1 VTQVLRFLIFFE
13 VTGLAGVP
21 LAARAFGRLP
31 GAGVGFA
38 RILAWLVL
46 AWLIWMLGSLGI
58 PNGTPL
64 ALICALLVIAAAV
77 VMHRRRGEVG
87 APDRFRRRLFIAG
100 EVLFVVSFLIAVLI
114 GAYGA
119 DVNAPTEKPMD
130 MMLLNSTLASSDI
143 PPHDPWLSGST
154 LNYYYL
160 GHHMAAVAIRLTG
173 IEPSAGY
180 NLALAAIFALIV
192 TTAFTTAATLAEVA
206 RRQGL
211 AIKRPLLAGGLCVV
225 LLALMASW
233 RGGWT
238 ALHPHGPWLMYG
250 WFDPSRIIPNTIN
263 EWPFFS
269 WTVGDLHAHFIA
281 IPLTLLALGFII
293 QVGTAGPPRLRSRTG
308 AWETFAAA
316 LAIGWLYGVNSWS
329 WPVMAGLLVLTM
341 LIWVTSPEATH
352 RRRQAVAW
360 TVGVILAGIVLLLP
374 FLLNF
379 DPNAKG
385 FAFTQEAQ
393 REPFHLYIKHHLE
406 IEGPLLWLLVAPLL
420 AGLLGLRHR
429 LRVIV
434 WGLGGLAILLPVLA
448 SHQLAG
454 AGLTLVLVV
463 AALAAGAAR
472 KRTTAERVLWV
483 LAATGLA
490 CIFAAEIGVV
500 RDEFAG
506 GQYERMNTVF
516 KMGYQA
522 WLLLA
527 VFGAVALA
535 GARAWL
541 PLIPR
546 LLWVG
551 VATVL
556 IGLSLP
562 YVLVGTDARKQ
573 GLKDG
578 PRLDGREWLRKTA
591 PGDVKAIDYIR
602 AKLPGDAVVLEAV
615 GDDYSAFGNTRI
627 STFTGRQTV
636 LGWQGHELQWS
647 HDIGTR
653 REDVQTMYTS
663 PDAAQVQSLIDT
675 YGVGYAVVG
684 PLEKTTYGGLGAL
697 GTVGTVIFTSD
708 GTVLYKLKA
717 GPKPVVPSPAAGAV
731 LGG

>member
-1 VTQVLRFLIFFE
+1 
-13 VTGLAGVP
+13 
-21 LAARAFGRLP
+21 
-31 GAGVGFA
+31 
-38 RILAWLVL
+38 
-46 AWLIWMLGSLGI
+46 
-58 PNGTPL
+58 
-64 ALICALLVIAAAV
+64 
-77 VMHRRRGEVG
+77 
-87 APDRFRRRLFIAG
+87 
-100 EVLFVVSFLIAVLI
+100 
-114 GAYGA
+114 
-119 DVNAPTEKPMD
+119 MD
-130 MMLLNSTLASSDI
+130 MMLLNSTLASSDL
-143 PPHDPWLSGST
+143 PPHDPWLSGSK

-160 GHHMAAVAIRLTG
+160 GHHMVAVVVRLTG

-180 NLALAAIFALIV
+180 NLGLAAIFALIV
-192 TTAFTTAATLAEVA
+192 TTAFATAATLAEVG

-211 AIKRPLLAGGLCVV
+211 AIRRPLLAGALCVV

-238 ALHPHGPWLMYG
+238 ALHPHGKWLAYD
-250 WFDPSRIIPNTIN
+250 WFGASRVIPNTIN

-281 IPLTLLALGFII
+281 IPLTLLALAFVI
-293 QVGTAGPPRLRSRTG
+293 QAGTAGPPLLRSRTG

-316 LAIGWLYGVNSWS
+316 LSIGWLYAVNSWS
-329 WPVMAGLLVLTM
+329 WPVMAGLLVLTV

-352 RRRQAVAW
+352 SRRRAVVW
-360 TVGVILAGIVLLLP
+360 TAGVIVAGIVLVLP
-374 FLLNF
+374 FILDF

-385 FAFTQEAQ
+385 FSFTRAAQ
-393 REPFHLYIKHHLE
+393 REPFRLYVKHHLE

-420 AGLLGLRHR
+420 AGLIGLRHR
-429 LRVIV
+429 MRVVV

-454 AGLTLVLVV
+454 AGLTLVFVG

-472 KRTTAERVLWV
+472 KRTTAERVLWA
-483 LAATGLA
+483 LAAAALA

-506 GQYERMNTVF
+506 GDFERMNTVF

-535 GARAWL
+535 GARTWL

-546 LLWVG
+546 LVWVG
-551 VATVL
+551 LATVV
-556 IGLSLP
+556 IALSLP
-562 YVLVGTDARKQ
+562 YIVVGTDARKF

-602 AKLPGDAVVLEAV
+602 DKVPGDAVVLEAV

-653 REDVQTMYTS
+653 REDVQVMYTS
-663 PDAAQVQSLIDT
+663 RDTAQVQQLIDT
-675 YGVGYAVVG
+675 YNVDYAVVG

-697 GTVGTVIFTSD
+697 GTLGRPVFTAD
-708 GTVLYKLKA
+708 GTVVYKL
-717 GPKPVVPSPAAGAV
+717 G
-731 LGG
+731 